1 MADRNKLF
9 TVRQEVDI
17 AFIEL
22 APGIGAILTPDELM
36 HELKAVVDEFG
47 LAHFVIDFERVEFCP
62 SSVIAAL
69 IATQRRVEQLG
80 GRIKLA
86 IPSPHIQVVFQQLN
100 LNTLLEIYG
109 KRDDAVRAFREETMQ
124 SR

>member
-1 MADRNKLF
+1 MADHNKFF

-17 AFIEL
+17 TFIEL
-22 APGIGAILTPDELM
+22 APGIGAILMPDELM
-36 HELKAVVDEFG
+36 HELKEVVDKVG
-47 LAHFVIDFERVEFCP
+47 PVHFVIDFERVEFCP

-86 IPSPHIQVVFQQLN
+86 IPSPHIRIVLKQLN
-100 LNTLLEIYG
+100 LNTLLEIHA
-109 KRDDAVRAFREETMQ
+109 KRDDAVRAFREEMMQ
-124 SR
+124 SQ

>member
-1 MADRNKLF
+1 MTHHDKFF

-22 APGIGAILTPDELM
+22 NPGIGEILVPDELI
-36 HELKAVVDEFG
+36 HAFQAAVDEVG
-47 LAHFVIDFERVEFCP
+47 PAHFVIDFGRVDFCP

-69 IATQRRVEQLG
+69 IAAQRRVEQLG
-80 GRIKLA
+80 GRMKIA
-86 IPSPHIQVVFQQLN
+86 IESPHIRTVLQHLN
-100 LNTLLEIYG
+100 LNTLLNVCDS
-109 KRDDAVRAFREETMQ
+109 RDDAVRACREELMQ